1 MLPKAL
7 YGCETWF
14 SLNTNNISLLE
25 RAHRFC
31 VKYMQGLSIRT
42 RTDAALSLLGIF
54 SIESEIDLRKLT
66 LFGQFCGNNMK
77 CWVFGCFYR
86 RLASYMVNQETQ
98 TGYFPDIY
106 KIMRKYGLTE
116 YFESYI
122 RFNVFPSKNI
132 WKRLVKS
139 RIHDNEVNS
148 WHNRLS
154 APDFNRFRQLHT
166 DYSPH
171 TLWIESKESRH
182 LLPISR
188 SCLQMIAGM
197 AETTFSHPCCQFC
210 NREIHINIIDHY
222 VHSCSYLDAER
233 VSLWYNILQL
243 NDDVYVHLMNLDYA
257 YVTLVLLGL
266 EDNATSLL
274 LGHQSQRFRY
284 LCMSGLHK
292 IWSKVSRYTH

>member
-1 MLPKAL
+1 
-7 YGCETWF
+7 
-14 SLNTNNISLLE
+14 
-25 RAHRFC
+25 
-31 VKYMQGLSIRT
+31 
-42 RTDAALSLLGIF
+42 
-54 SIESEIDLRKLT
+54 
-66 LFGQFCGNNMK
+66 
-77 CWVFGCFYR
+77 
-86 RLASYMVNQETQ
+86 MVN
-98 TGYFPDIY
+98 
-106 KIMRKYGLTE
+106 
-116 YFESYI
+116 
-122 RFNVFPSKNI
+122 FNVFPSKNI

-166 DYSPH
+166 DYIPH

-233 VSLWYNILQL
+233 VCLWYNILQL

-266 EDNATSLL
+266 EDDATSLL